1 MNGIKNILVFFI
13 LAVIL
18 FSQISSLHAGDKKPK
33 KIKKK
38 KIDVS
43 LLSVSQKINDAKAD
57 EDFYAVKVNVAEGW
71 KPIMVDVREAKLSRN
86 DAVDLMNRFTNQ
98 LWDFMEARIKAK
110 KTRKYSVEEWVF
122 PVKGYTP
129 NAIGGSGGSGYVPSG
144 FDFFEVNSGGHPAHD
159 VFIDDNNQ
167 DCIDDGTGDQVKILS
182 MSGGIVVETRKD
194 WTTERMDLRGG
205 NIVYV
210 YDNYTNGFFYYAHLK
225 DVNVNVGELV
235 KPGLVLGTMG
245 RTGKNAY
252 PSRSPTHLHIMY
264 LRSFDGDLR
273 PENIYPD
280 LVKAKVIQ

>member
-1 MNGIKNILVFFI
+1 MNGIKNILVFLI
-13 LAVIL
+13 LVVIS
-18 FSQISSLHAGDKKPK
+18 FSQISSLHASDKKPK
-33 KIKKK
+33 KIQKK
-38 KIDVS
+38 KINVS
-43 LLSVSQKINDAKAD
+43 LFSVSQKINDTKTD
-57 EDFYAVKVNVAEGW
+57 EDFYDAKLNVAW
-71 KPIMVDVREAKLSRN
+71 RWMPLMVDVREAKISHN
-86 DAVDLMNRFTNQ
+86 DAVDSMNRFTNQ
-98 LWDFMEARIKAK
+98 LWDFMEARIKSK
-110 KTRKYSVEEWVF
+110 KTRKYSVEDWVF

-129 NAIGGSGGSGYVPSG
+129 NAIGGSNGSGYISSG
-144 FDFFEVNSGGHPAHD
+144 FDFFEINSGGHPAHD
-159 VFIDDNNQ
+159 VFIDDNDQ
-167 DCIDDGTGDQVKILS
+167 DCLDDETGNPVKILS

-194 WTTERMDLRGG
+194 WTTERMDIKGG

-264 LRSFDGDLR
+264 VRSFDGDLR